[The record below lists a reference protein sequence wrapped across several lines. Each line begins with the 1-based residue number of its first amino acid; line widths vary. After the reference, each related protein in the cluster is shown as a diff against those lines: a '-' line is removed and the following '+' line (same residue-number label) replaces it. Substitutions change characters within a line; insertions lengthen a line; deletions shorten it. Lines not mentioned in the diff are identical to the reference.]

1 MAGELD
7 PGPGQPHIGPM
18 SATFDTLA
26 AADALRAVGMES
38 GHARAIATQ
47 LRAAAGVGD
56 AVTRPELEVALAR
69 LKTELLGRM
78 AESDQ
83 RLADTKSELLERI
96 SEGEQRTAD
105 LKTELLERISE
116 GEQRSGERNT
126 GLLGRMGEGE
136 AALMGRI
143 AEGEQR
149 TVDVRT
155 ELLER
160 IALSDRHYAVMLWRL
175 FAGVAAVVAAA
186 KYLP

>member
-7 PGPGQPHIGPM
+7 PGPGQSHIGSM

-56 AVTRPELEVALAR
+56 AVTRPELEATLAR

-83 RLADTKSELLERI
+83 RLSDTKSELVERMA
-96 SEGEQRTAD
+96 EGDQRTAD
-105 LKTELLERISE
+105 LKTELL
-116 GEQRSGERNT
+116 
-126 GLLGRMGEGE
+126 GRM
-136 AALMGRI
+136 
-143 AEGEQR
+143 AEGDQR
-149 TVDVRT
+149 TVDLRT

-160 IALSDRHYAVMLWRL
+160 IALSERHHAVLLWRL
-175 FAGVAAVVAAA
+175 FAGIAVVVAAA